1 MKWEYVLNCNFFVWY
16 LKFKNIII
24 RSWVI
29 FFLKEF
35 VDYFKVDNVVLF
47 GELVVIRN
55 FGDEIESDFDE
66 W

>member
-1 MKWEYVLNCNFFVWY
+1 M
-16 LKFKNIII
+16 
-24 RSWVI
+24 I